1 MFGILSL
8 STEIIFGAIAF
19 LTLVMLVIGWN
30 AFSGKK
36 FRHVFG
42 RVFLIIF
49 IQIFILASVGIGLNR
64 YGEFYASWGELLG
77 TKSNLAAIATRT
89 SALKL
94 LSAKDTRK
102 AEHTPGGSLI
112 FKEVITGE
120 KSGISDYVFVVT
132 SPKLTKEL
140 ETGKT
145 PTIGNSYQVV
155 ELFPGFPGVPQ
166 TWIGALGLVKHIES
180 LESQGRIL
188 PTLAII
194 PAINVVRGVDT
205 ECLNV
210 PSVADVED
218 WLTVDMHAFAT
229 NFLGLDQR
237 KWSTFGFSTGG
248 WCAAEIAIRHPELYS
263 QGVSLAG
270 YYNPSFAK
278 GISRKTRDA
287 LTREYDIAKTALN
300 QPVNPRLMLIY
311 SPKDRFS
318 YQSTKK
324 FLSTVGTS
332 IQTSLVAIPSG
343 GHNIKAWK
351 PYVATGLEWLA
362 QGVS

>member
-1 MFGILSL
+1 MFGILSF
-8 STEIIFGAIAF
+8 STEVIFGVIAF
-19 LTLVMLVIGWN
+19 LTLLILVIGWN
-30 AFSGKK
+30 KLSGKK
-36 FRHVFG
+36 FRHIFA
-42 RVFLIIF
+42 RVSIIIF
-49 IQIFILASVGIGLNR
+49 IQIFILASIGIGLNR

-77 TKSNLAAIATRT
+77 TKSNLAAIATKT

-94 LSAKDTRK
+94 LSVQDTKK
-102 AEHTPGGSLI
+102 ANHTPGGSLI

-140 ETGKT
+140 ETGTT
-145 PTIGNSYQVV
+145 PSIGTSYQVI

-166 TWIGALGLVKHIES
+166 TWIGALGLVKHLES
-180 LESQGRIL
+180 LESEGKIP
-188 PTLAII
+188 PTIAII

-218 WLTVDMHAFAT
+218 WLTVDMHAFAN

-248 WCAAEIAIRHPELYS
+248 WCAAEIAIRHPDLYS

-270 YYNPSFAK
+270 YYTPSFSK

-287 LTREYDIAKTALN
+287 LTREYDIAKTAVN

-311 SPKDRFS
+311 SPKDHFS
-318 YQSTKK
+318 YLSTKT
-324 FLSTVGTS
+324 FISTVGTS
-332 IQTSLVAIPSG
+332 IQTSLVTIPSG
-343 GHNIKAWK
+343 GHNIKVWK